1 MGELLALV
9 GFALV
14 ITVSPGPNNVLLWA
28 SGAAFGFV
36 RTIPH
41 ILGTAVGVGLLGL
54 AVAAGLGVVVTAF
67 PALALAMRIVGSVY
81 LLYLAWRI
89 AHSGALRQSTS
100 ARPLRLVEA
109 AAFQLPN
116 PKVWIFALS
125 AITTFRPPELPIAA
139 GSLLVVATMMLLAI
153 PTAAIWAAGGGVLS
167 PFFADDTRR
176 RKASLVLGGLV
187 AVTVISVWI

>member
-1 MGELLALV
+1 MGGSLALV
-9 GFALV
+9 GFAFV

-28 SGAAFGFV
+28 SGASFGFV

-41 ILGTAVGVGLLGL
+41 ILGTSIGVGILGL
-54 AVAAGLGVVVTAF
+54 AVAGGLGVVVTAF
-67 PALALAMRIVGSVY
+67 PALALGMRIVGSIY

-89 AHSGALRQSTS
+89 AHSGALQEGSA
-100 ARPLRLVEA
+100 ARPLRLLEA

-125 AITTFRPPELPIAA
+125 AITTFRPTELPIAA
-139 GSLLVVATMMLLAI
+139 SSLLVVATMMFVAI
-153 PTAAIWAAGGGVLS
+153 PTAAIWAAGGGALS
-167 PFFADDTRR
+167 PFVADERR
-176 RKASLVLGGLV
+176 RRRASLVLGGLV

>member
-9 GFALV
+9 GFAFV

-28 SGAAFGFV
+28 SGASFGFV

-41 ILGTAVGVGLLGL
+41 ILGTAIGVGFLGL
-54 AVAAGLGVVVTAF
+54 GVAAGLGIVLTAF
-67 PALALAMRIVGSVY
+67 PPLAFAMRVAGSIY

-89 AHSGALRQSTS
+89 AISGALHAGAA
-100 ARPLRLVEA
+100 ARPLSLLEA

-125 AITTFRPPELPIAA
+125 AITTFRPPELPMAA
-139 GSLLVVATMMLLAI
+139 GSVLVVATMMLVAI
-153 PTAAIWAAGGGVLS
+153 PTAAIWAAGGGALS
-167 PFFADDTRR
+167 PFVADDRR
-176 RKASLVLGGLV
+176 RRRASLVLGGLV